1 VGVINKLL
9 FRGGFLSKPRH
20 RNLFLDMEE
29 NIHIHYRDLRVELG
43 RAEFEEFAKIFKV
56 QSAELLGIIWE
67 KRYEDGKL
75 PNANQDD
82 VRIFTESRLKKPV
95 KYHPQRVSIEACSDG
110 YHLHYRNYK
119 ILIDEADFRGLIE
132 AFRALE
138 PDAPDA
144 ATHREV
150 LELLVGNDI
159 DCLRSPRDA
168 EPNLLGLLSAPHHT
182 RKIRNVLE
190 NIGFTRPD
198 PKYRRYFKE
207 NLEVVVETLAE
218 RPPAGYGMWSGQ
230 PRMGSLVS
238 RLLEIDPA
246 RDQAELNYL
255 KCQVVDAYLGLRK
268 KTLHNIDTDF
278 KNWMYDRARAK
289 VIFPSLSHGE
299 KAKFSTEDMY
309 RKWAVFLRDNELS
322 FIKPHKRL
330 YSEEDQKRLMEALA
344 SQLAELGK
352 QTFVHRVY
360 LMGSANRKELGVYD
374 VPFMHGKWAKL
385 GSDFDLLIEVVP
397 GREGEVSKR
406 WKFHH
411 HSETNDCGVYHIGH
425 LPMLEANPYPEA
437 FPNID
442 FYHHLLDAYVYF
454 PSRSDE
460 ALKDAFL
467 EKFKGQV
474 VWEWRGE
481 DDEKVREQVGKME
494 RLLGDD
500 YGLVDFIVEAWRVS
514 TMNAIYRVLG
524 KEQHYVLKQ
533 FLVAGNYHQSQVAE
547 HAHYEAAL
555 IEAVIE
561 RGITTAA
568 VVPLVSGE
576 KVAMLDGK
584 PVLLFDWLAGER
596 LKRPEYPLERVAE
609 AIAQYHLR
617 QVENPITLETDFS
630 FNQTWE
636 IWRDTFKRYHGSDD
650 FPETLSSR
658 LESLASM
665 LEETDK
671 AYQDLCASNPLPALH
686 CHGDLAP
693 KNIMVQ
699 KDGRACLF
707 DFNNAFYGSRLF
719 DLVDTAYEFAL
730 AEKYVK
736 LIDFGRF
743 KQIIDHY
750 CVLAPLNEAEKRMLP
765 LVVRL
770 FGLLKFTKEVRGYE
784 EVGGSTM
791 RTARALAIARFLEG

>member
-1 VGVINKLL
+1 
-9 FRGGFLSKPRH
+9 
-20 RNLFLDMEE
+20 
-29 NIHIHYRDLRVELG
+29 
-43 RAEFEEFAKIFKV
+43 
-56 QSAELLGIIWE
+56 
-67 KRYEDGKL
+67 
-75 PNANQDD
+75 
-82 VRIFTESRLKKPV
+82 
-95 KYHPQRVSIEACSDG
+95 
-110 YHLHYRNYK
+110 
-119 ILIDEADFRGLIE
+119 
-132 AFRALE
+132 
-138 PDAPDA
+138 
-144 ATHREV
+144 
-150 LELLVGNDI
+150 
-159 DCLRSPRDA
+159 
-168 EPNLLGLLSAPHHT
+168 
-182 RKIRNVLE
+182 
-190 NIGFTRPD
+190 
-198 PKYRRYFKE
+198 
-207 NLEVVVETLAE
+207 
-218 RPPAGYGMWSGQ
+218 
-230 PRMGSLVS
+230 
-238 RLLEIDPA
+238 
-246 RDQAELNYL
+246 
-255 KCQVVDAYLGLRK
+255 
-268 KTLHNIDTDF
+268 
-278 KNWMYDRARAK
+278 
-289 VIFPSLSHGE
+289 
-299 KAKFSTEDMY
+299 
-309 RKWAVFLRDNELS
+309 
-322 FIKPHKRL
+322 
-330 YSEEDQKRLMEALA
+330 
-344 SQLAELGK
+344 
-352 QTFVHRVY
+352 
-360 LMGSANRKELGVYD
+360 
-374 VPFMHGKWAKL
+374 
-385 GSDFDLLIEVVP
+385 
-397 GREGEVSKR
+397 
-406 WKFHH
+406 
-411 HSETNDCGVYHIGH
+411 
-425 LPMLEANPYPEA
+425 
-437 FPNID
+437 
-442 FYHHLLDAYVYF
+442 
-454 PSRSDE
+454 
-460 ALKDAFL
+460 
-467 EKFKGQV
+467 V